1 MAGRKPLNSAIFM
14 KARTQIIL
22 RATHGDVENGSEVVR
37 LIELIEAHKA
47 GGSLNKFVLSALMN
61 QMRSDE
67 QRANAPLSN
76 TLRQEHEAPYAPQ
89 RTITVLKRDEVV
101 TAGAMPGSMP
111 VAHMA
116 DALAE
121 PKSFTAPPVQ
131 DVVPKD
137 LEQRTEDALGVVTN
151 PAPPASTEMI
161 IESTMRTLAHQGDVL
176 EGEAPPKPKRRMGG
190 NALNVMG

>member
-47 GGSLNKFVLSALMN
+47 ARSLNTFVLSALLN

-76 TLRQEHEAPYAPQ
+76 TVQQEHEAPYVPQ
-89 RTITVLKRDEVV
+89 RTITVPKQEKVV
-101 TAGAMPGSMP
+101 SAAAMPVSLPPG
-111 VAHMA
+111 HMA
-116 DALAE
+116 DARADL
-121 PKSFTAPPVQ
+121 KSFTAPPVQ
-131 DVVPKD
+131 DVVPKG
-137 LEQRTEDALGVVTN
+137 LESRTQDTFGVDTN
-151 PAPPASTEMI
+151 PAPPTSTEMI
-161 IESTMRTLAHQGDVL
+161 IESTMRTLAHQGEVL
-176 EGEAPPKPKRRMGG
+176 VGEAPPKPKRKMGG